1 MAKKKNKK
9 SNDPI
14 GDILGSM
21 AITPEMLAQ
30 MIGMAPQR
38 VTVDVVAESAQEA
51 MPEHV
56 SAIWAVRSEQQC
68 CDGDERD
75 GLVITVP
82 SIAQFQNKAAK
93 GDTDPRRA
101 HVVVVGVS
109 EHANE
114 TVHMNWD
121 AEMLKKMHNLLPQ
134 IIAAA
139 EYQRDEAARKVGS

>member
-9 SNDPI
+9 SNESL
-14 GDILGSM
+14 GGILGVM
-21 AITPEMLAQ
+21 RITPEML
-30 MIGMAPQR
+30 GMAPPR
-38 VTVDVVAESAQEA
+38 VTVDLVVESAQEA

-93 GDTDPRRA
+93 GGTDPRRA

-121 AEMLKKMHNLLPQ
+121 AEMLKKLHNLLPQ
-134 IIAAA
+134 IITEA
-139 EYQRDEAARKVGS
+139 EYQRDESARKVNS